1 MQVVAVELVFLESE
15 DQVVQV
21 VVDVLD
27 QDLLTEAQ
35 EEQELLEQLILVAA
49 VEQEIIQDLLM

>member
-1 MQVVAVELVFLESE
+1 MELVFLESE

>member
-35 EEQELLEQLILVAA
+35 EEQELLEQQILVAA